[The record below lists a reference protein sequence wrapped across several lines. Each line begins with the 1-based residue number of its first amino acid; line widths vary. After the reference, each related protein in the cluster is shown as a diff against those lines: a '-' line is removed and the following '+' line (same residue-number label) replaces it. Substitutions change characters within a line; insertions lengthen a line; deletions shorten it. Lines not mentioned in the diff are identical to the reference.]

1 MSKENKTVELNDE
14 ILGKVS
20 GGLRIEPIDGIYH
33 FRKYMEFSSREDT
46 RIIAYY
52 TVQEDKDATIE
63 DTVSCYVHVMYDQDP
78 IVAEIQNVSVSK
90 LITCDIFSM

>member
-1 MSKENKTVELNDE
+1 
-14 ILGKVS
+14 
-20 GGLRIEPIDGIYH
+20 
-33 FRKYMEFSSREDT
+33 MEFSSREDT
-46 RIIAYY
+46 RVIAYY

-90 LITCDIFSM
+90 LITCDIFSI

>member
-1 MSKENKTVELNDE
+1 MKEEDLE
-14 ILGKVS
+14 KVS
-20 GGLRIEPIDGIYH
+20 GGLHIELVDGVYH

-46 RIIAYY
+46 RVIAYY

-90 LITCDIFSM
+90 LIKCDIFSM

>member
-1 MSKENKTVELNDE
+1 MSKENNTIELNDE
-14 ILGKVS
+14 ELEKVN
-20 GGLRIEPIDGIYH
+20 GGLHIEPIDGVYH
-33 FRKYMEFSSREDT
+33 FRKYVEFISHEDI

-90 LITCDIFSM
+90 LITCDIFSI